1 MAKDYKFVMHCWQD
15 KYGSDNATAN
25 IFVNDTQ
32 VATNVEITATSAD
45 SVQIVTFEA
54 TGLADPNNDTRP
66 TADIKIVLT
75 NEAYV
80 DADNDRNIWISGL
93 YQFYKDPADWSGKT
107 DEDANFKF
115 LSEASNSAGN
125 KTWAHWEVLTDE
137 KIADGTALWSKLDN
151 IPTNVQGSQISS
163 SWWSDNNDNKWIFIP
178 VWGDSD
184 NTGTTI
190 TLPLIG

>member
-1 MAKDYKFVMHCWQD
+1 MARTYKFVMHCWQD
-15 KYGSDNATAN
+15 QYGSENAKAN

-80 DADNDRNIWISGL
+80 DADNDRNIWIGGV
-93 YQFYKDPADWSGKT
+93 FVFFKDEGWNTAAHNDYFWLPK
-107 DEDANFKF
+107 EKYDANQR
-115 LSEASNSAGN
+115 
-125 KTWAHWEVLTDE
+125 TWEHYIALTDSA
-137 KIADGTALWSKLDN
+137 INDDSAIWSKVTTL
-151 IPTNVQGSQISS
+151 PTDVQGSQIDSD
-163 SWWSDNNDNKWIFIP
+163 WWEDNNNDKWIYIP
-178 VWGDSD
+178 VWGDEGD
-184 NTGTTI
+184 VGTTI
-190 TLPLIG
+190 TLPLIEG